1 MELRR
6 VAAAVALSCS
16 ALVLTSCLARQ
27 RSIPRIKSAATQKLL
42 TADKEAL
49 LHILE
54 SESQLVNSLSATVD
68 MVPSLGSAN
77 KGKITEYTDF
87 IAYIRYKKPT
97 DIRIIGL
104 LPVVRTT
111 AFDMVAN
118 GADFRLYLPTKNRL
132 IEGRNEPPA
141 KASPN
146 KLENMR
152 PEVFLDA
159 LFIPPPA
166 PNQSTFP
173 VDFTDEDN
181 AVYILHILEVGPDNQ
196 ARVVRDIW
204 FDRLNLH
211 IRRQMSFDE
220 KGEIL
225 SDVRYNGWKTHNGVP
240 FPNVI
245 DINRPQD
252 EYGVVMT
259 VQKVEI
265 NKPITDDKFAMQPPP
280 EGTVIQVLGSK
291 PAEAQQATTPADSSA
306 SRDKKNN

>member
-6 VAAAVALSCS
+6 VAATVALSCS
-16 ALVLTSCLARQ
+16 VLILTSCLARQ
-27 RSIPRIKSAATQKLL
+27 RSIPRIKSAAAQKLL
-42 TADKEAL
+42 TADQEAL
-49 LHILE
+49 LQILQ
-54 SESQLVNSLSATVD
+54 SQSQLVTSLSAEVD

-77 KGKITEYTDF
+77 KGKITEYKDF
-87 IAYIRYKKPT
+87 LAYIRYRKPA

-104 LPVVRTT
+104 YPVVRTT

-118 GADFRLYLPTKNRL
+118 ASEFRLYLPSKNRF
-132 IEGRNEPPA
+132 IEGRNEPVTKP
-141 KASPN
+141 SPN

-152 PEVFLDA
+152 PDVFLDA
-159 LFIPPPA
+159 LFIQRPGPKQA
-166 PNQSTFP
+166 VSV

-181 AVYILHILEVGPDNQ
+181 AVYIMHIMDVGADCKPW
-196 ARVVRDIW
+196 VVRDVW

-211 IRRQMSFDE
+211 IRRQMSFDN

-225 SDVRYNGWKTHNGVP
+225 SDVRYNGWKTRNGVP

-259 VQKVEI
+259 IQKVDI
-265 NKPITDDKFAMQPPP
+265 NKPISDDKFVLKQP
-280 EGTVIQVLGSK
+280 EGTELQVLGNK
-291 PAEAQQATTPADSSA
+291 PGETPQASAPADSSA
-306 SRDKKNN
+306 SRKKSN

>member
-6 VAAAVALSCS
+6 VAATVALSCS
-16 ALVLTSCLARQ
+16 VLVLTSCLARQ
-27 RSIPRIKSAATQKLL
+27 RAIPRLKSAATQKLL

-49 LHILE
+49 LRILE
-54 SESQLVNSLSATVD
+54 SESQLVNTLTATVD

-77 KGKITEYTDF
+77 KGKITEYKDF
-87 IAYIRYKKPT
+87 DAYIRYKKPT

-118 GADFRLYLPTKNRL
+118 GSDFRLYLPTRNRL

-141 KASPN
+141 KPSPN

-152 PEVFLDA
+152 PQVFLDA
-159 LFIPPPA
+159 LFIRPPGA
-166 PNQSTFP
+166 NETSEAI
-173 VDFTDEDN
+173 DFTDEDN
-181 AVYILHILEVGPDNQ
+181 AVYILHIFGTGSDGKPLI
-196 ARVVRDIW
+196 ARTIW
-204 FDRLNLH
+204 FDRLTLH
-211 IRRQMSFDE
+211 IQRQISFDE

-225 SDVRYNGWKTHNGVP
+225 SYVRYNGWKNHNGVS

-259 VQKVEI
+259 VEKVEI
-265 NKPITDDKFAMQPPP
+265 NKPITDDKFVMQPPP
-280 EGTVIQVLGSK
+280 EGTEVQVLGSK
-291 PAEAQQATTPADSSA
+291 PEGSSSATAGGSSA
-306 SRDKKNN
+306 SRKKTN

>member
-6 VAAAVALSCS
+6 VAATAALSCS
-16 ALVLTSCLARQ
+16 VLVLTSCLARQ

-49 LHILE
+49 LHILQ
-54 SESQLVNSLSATVD
+54 SESQLVETLSATVD

-77 KGKITEYTDF
+77 KGKITEYKDF
-87 IAYIRYKKPT
+87 IAYIRYKKPV

-118 GADFRLYLPTKNRL
+118 GADFRLYLPTKDRL

-141 KASPN
+141 KPSPN

-152 PEVFLDA
+152 PAVFLDA

-166 PNQSTFP
+166 PNQTIFAK
-173 VDFTDEDN
+173 DFTDEDN
-181 AVYILHILEVGPDNQ
+181 AIYILQILDLGPDGQ
-196 ARVVRDIW
+196 MRGEREIW
-204 FDRLNLH
+204 FDRLNLQ
-211 IRRQMSFDE
+211 IRRQMSYDE
-220 KGEIL
+220 KGETL
-225 SDVRYNGWKTHNGVP
+225 SDVRYNGWKNHNGVP
-240 FPNVI
+240 FPTVI

-265 NKPITDDKFAMQPPP
+265 NKPITGDQFVMEKPP

-291 PAEAQQATTPADSSA
+291 PDEAAGAATPADSSA
-306 SRDKKNN
+306 ARKKKND